1 MKRILIILSILSVG
15 IVAKA
20 EVEFA
25 YEAGAEVVSAYL
37 WRGMYNGGL
46 SFQPTVTVGFE
57 HEKVSFQ
64 AGVWG
69 SVGASDWKFQQD
81 TYFVPELDVV
91 ATLDFFGVHVG
102 FAHYYYFNGS
112 DYFCW
117 KKIEDWTDE
126 DWDKNSSSTE
136 LTLGYN
142 FNLVLPEE
150 HNLYVNW
157 NTMVAGC
164 DFMKTDNEEIKQNYS
179 SYLELGYDYTFTNID
194 LTLGAQIGMVP
205 WSSAYYGNDTFAVT
219 NLSLKL
225 NKAWE
230 VGPVEL
236 DLFAQ
241 GMMNPYLL
249 NADKESAY
257 INGCGVE
264 KIGCQSLNGTIG
276 LGIWF

>member
-1 MKRILIILSILSVG
+1 MAISL
-15 IVAKA
+15 VAKA
-20 EVEFA
+20 EVAFA
-25 YEAGAEVVSAYL
+25 YEAGAEIVSAYL

-46 SFQPTVTVGFE
+46 SFQPTATVGFE

-64 AGVWG
+64 VGVWG
-69 SVGASDWKFQQD
+69 SIGASDWKFQEE

-91 ATLDFFGVHVG
+91 ATLDFFGVHAG
-102 FAHYYYFNGS
+102 FTHYYYFYGS
-112 DYFCW
+112 DFFCW
-117 KKIEDWTDE
+117 KKIENWTDAN
-126 DWDKNSSSTE
+126 WDKNTSSTE

-164 DFMKTDNEEIKQNYS
+164 DFMIADNGETKQNYS

-205 WSSAYYGNDTFAVT
+205 WSSAYYGNDKFAVT
-219 NLSLKL
+219 NLALKL
-225 NKAWE
+225 DKAWE

-249 NADKESAY
+249 SEDKETAY
-257 INGCGVE
+257 INACGAE

-276 LGIWF
+276 LGVWF